1 MVIQKVINNN
11 IISAY
16 DESGREVVVMGRGLG
31 YGMRPGRSIEED
43 KIEKVFHIK
52 SASIAEQFKEL
63 LRNMPLE
70 HVQISNDVISYAK
83 RDLKLKLNQSI
94 YLTLTDHINFAIER
108 CSHQVFQE
116 NALLWA
122 IKRFYSQEYHLG
134 KYATSLV
141 RERLQID
148 LPEDEAGFIALHFVN
163 AEYGTAFKDILKCPN
178 LLKDIVDIVK
188 TEMHTE
194 INEESLHY
202 ERFVT
207 HVKFLIQ
214 RIYRE
219 ELLSEENGELENVLC
234 HKYPKACNC
243 SRKVADY
250 IENETKVRIPRE
262 ELIYLTMHIHRITM
276 AEKQEE

>member
-16 DESGREVVVMGRGLG
+16 DESGREVVVMGCGLG
-31 YGMRPGRSIEED
+31 YGMKPGRAVAED

-52 SASIAEQFKEL
+52 SESVAEQFKEL

-83 RDLKLKLNQSI
+83 KDLKLKLNQSI

-108 CSHQVFQE
+108 CSHKVFQE

-134 KYATSLV
+134 KYATSLIK
-141 RERLQID
+141 ERLQID
-148 LPEDEAGFIALHFVN
+148 LPDDEAGFIALHFVN
-163 AEYGTAFKDILKCPN
+163 AEYGTDFGEVLKCPN
-178 LLKDIVDIVK
+178 LLKNVLDTVK
-188 TEMHTE
+188 AEMNTE
-194 INEESLHY
+194 IDEDSLHY

-214 RIYRE
+214 RIYRK
-219 ELLSEENGELENVLC
+219 ELLSDENRELEEILRQ
-234 HKYPKACNC
+234 KYTKACNC
-243 SRKVADY
+243 SKRVADY
-250 IENETKVRIPRE
+250 IEKETNVRISRE
-262 ELIYLTMHIHRITM
+262 EIMYLTIHIHRITM
-276 AEKQEE
+276 ANEQEE

>member
-1 MVIQKVINNN
+1 MVIEKVINNN

-16 DESGREVVVMGRGLG
+16 DESGREVVVMGQGLG
-31 YGMRPGRSIEED
+31 YGMKAGRIIEEE

-83 RDLKLKLNQSI
+83 KDLKLKLNQSI
-94 YLTLTDHINFAIER
+94 YVTLTDHINFAIER
-108 CSHQVFQE
+108 CSHKVFQE

-122 IKRFYSQEYHLG
+122 IKRFYNQEYLLG
-134 KYATSLV
+134 KYAISLIK
-141 RERLQID
+141 ERLQID

-178 LLKDIVDIVK
+178 LLRDVLDIVK
-188 TEMHTE
+188 AEMKSE
-194 INEESLHY
+194 INEESLHF

-207 HVKFLIQ
+207 HVKFLLQ
-214 RIYRE
+214 RIYRN
-219 ELLSEENGELENVLC
+219 ELLSEENKELEDILC
-234 HKYPKACNC
+234 GKYPKACMC
-243 SRKVADY
+243 SQKIVTY

-262 ELIYLTMHIHRITM
+262 ELLYLTIHIHRIAM
-276 AEKQEE
+276 KEE